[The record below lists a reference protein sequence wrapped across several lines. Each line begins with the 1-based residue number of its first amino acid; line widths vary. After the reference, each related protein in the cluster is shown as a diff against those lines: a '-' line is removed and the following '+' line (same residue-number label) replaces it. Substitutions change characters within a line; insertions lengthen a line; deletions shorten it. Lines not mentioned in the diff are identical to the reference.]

1 MVCLIAHVLTTS
13 DLSCD
18 SQEERTYRDRLGG
31 TEGRGCKTQSRIRET
46 TINSRTSLARIR
58 FPKFRPL
65 TFYKAP
71 IEKLLTDNKFLKRD
85 REKFQECIRSWEGRK
100 KTLISHIVN
109 LKADIVQQSE
119 RIIDP
124 CAMQS

>member
-1 MVCLIAHVLTTS
+1 MP
-13 DLSCD
+13 
-18 SQEERTYRDRLGG
+18 
-31 TEGRGCKTQSRIRET
+31 
-46 TINSRTSLARIR
+46 
-58 FPKFRPL
+58 FPKFPPL

-119 RIIDP
+119 RIIDRVLRKADSFVAISIQP
-124 CAMQS
+124 GAAES

>member
-1 MVCLIAHVLTTS
+1 MEEQKAEVAKLRVELEKLQSTPVCPYPNL
-13 DLSCD
+13 
-18 SQEERTYRDRLGG
+18 
-31 TEGRGCKTQSRIRET
+31 
-46 TINSRTSLARIR
+46 
-58 FPKFRPL
+58 FPNFRRL
-65 TFYKAP
+65 TFSKAP

-119 RIIDP
+119 RIIGRALCETD
-124 CAMQS
+124 SFVN